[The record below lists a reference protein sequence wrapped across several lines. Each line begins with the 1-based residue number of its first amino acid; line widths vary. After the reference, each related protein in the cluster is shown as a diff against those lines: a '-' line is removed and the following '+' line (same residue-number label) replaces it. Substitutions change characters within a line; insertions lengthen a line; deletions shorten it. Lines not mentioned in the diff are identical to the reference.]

1 MKLEDEIKQVKAFS
15 NEYSKAMVNLIYTY
29 NWFDSFAKVFFQE
42 YDITSQQFNI
52 LRILKGQHP
61 KPSTIN
67 LLKERML
74 DKMCDASRL
83 VERLR
88 IKGLVERSKAS
99 TDKRAV
105 DILITKKG
113 EQLLAK
119 IAVKFPTFEE
129 KFKTLTEEEV
139 ADLNKLL
146 DKLRG

>member
-1 MKLEDEIKQVKAFS
+1 MKLEDEIKQGKAFS
-15 NEYSKAMVNLIYTY
+15 SEYNKAVVNLIYTY
-29 NWFDSFAKVFFQE
+29 NWLDSFSKVFFQE

-88 IKGLVERSKAS
+88 LKGLLERSKAS
-99 TDKRAV
+99 GDKRAV
-105 DILITKKG
+105 DIVITKKG
-113 EQLLAK
+113 EQLLSK
-119 IAVKFPTFEE
+119 IAVNFPIFEE
-129 KFKTLTEEEV
+129 KFKTLSEEEV